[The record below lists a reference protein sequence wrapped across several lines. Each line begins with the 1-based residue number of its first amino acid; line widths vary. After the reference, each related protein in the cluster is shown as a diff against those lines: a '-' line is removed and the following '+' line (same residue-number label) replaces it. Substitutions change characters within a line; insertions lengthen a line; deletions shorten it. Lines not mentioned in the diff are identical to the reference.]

1 MSAPDITTKPYAV
14 AVMGDS
20 MVPRYFDGGIVYVDP
35 SVPIGAGRHSYVV
48 VQLLPESKGS
58 ETPNAVIKK
67 YERQTDTHLVL
78 SQLNPPLEHFIPLD
92 NVKSVHVAVAADPD
106 GAS

>member
-1 MSAPDITTKPYAV
+1 MTAPDITTKLYAV
-14 AVMGDS
+14 IVAGDGMG
-20 MVPRYFDGGIVYVDP
+20 PRYFDGEIVYVDP

-48 VQLLPESKGS
+48 VQLLPESKDG
-58 ETPNAVIKK
+58 ETPNALIKK

-92 NVKSVHVAVAADPD
+92 TVKSIHVAADPN
-106 GAS
+106 GGR